1 MAFAAPDVRRRG
13 SYSGRALAER
23 RSSSEWRAAAADF
36 AAKGEFARA
45 IAALFSAALAE
56 LDERGLVAL
65 DPSRTPGEY
74 AGWCDARAPK
84 RRRRSTTSRRASCA
98 RHIRAF
104 PRSWPISR
112 TPSARWQASNRT
124 SSRREGNAA
133 APAATRDRIVV
144 LAIAVLTYVSV
155 ERQAAKERAQVLPD
169 SYSTHDAKSG
179 GYRAWFE
186 LMQRE
191 GVNVERFELR
201 PAFLDRS
208 VRTLVWADPLPFD
221 VRQQFMT
228 KSDLDAL
235 DAWIRHGGRL
245 VYLGHDDEAAAQGL
259 LKLPRSTAKP
269 VRGARAYVAPQ
280 FASAGVSRYPAET
293 KLRWSEGKRTTLLS
307 DARGPL
313 VVEYPYGKGD
323 IVAAIDEPGF
333 TNANIGRPDRARL
346 AYALA
351 QPQNGPIAFNES
363 IHGFSTPEHWWAV
376 VPRAFAIAIWCAL
389 GILLFAFAGAA
400 LRLGPPVV
408 PKPRDPNSAAFLDAL
423 AALFERDARCA
434 KRCSTRA
441 ARRSARWPGGSDFPT
456 TSRRRNWLP
465 PSKNP
470 SSANSF
476 SISSGFPRTDIR
488 TKTPSCE
495 ASLWRSVFERN

>member
-1 MAFAAPDVRRRG
+1 MRETLRR
-13 SYSGRALAER
+13 L
-23 RSSSEWRAAAADF
+23 
-36 AAKGEFARA
+36 
-45 IAALFSAALAE
+45 
-56 LDERGLVAL
+56 
-65 DPSRTPGEY
+65 
-74 AGWCDARAPK
+74 
-84 RRRRSTTSRRASCA
+84 
-98 RHIRAF
+98 
-104 PRSWPISR
+104 PRLEI
-112 TPSARWQASNRT
+112 
-124 SSRREGNAA
+124 G
-133 APAATRDRIVV
+133 IVV

-423 AALFERDARCA
+423 AALFERGRAVRKALLDASGST
-434 KRCSTRA
+434 KRALARGLGLPDDVAPEKLA
-441 ARRSARWPGGSDFPT
+441 AAIEEPEQRKLFLDLERISENGYPNENTLVRGVALAQRLRKELT
-456 TSRRRNWLP
+456 THGR
-465 PSKNP
+465 
-470 SSANSF
+470 
-476 SISSGFPRTDIR
+476 PRD
-488 TKTPSCE
+488 
-495 ASLWRSVFERN
+495 